1 MDDAYEKIGSIVEK
15 WCEENMYTTMLVTIS
30 IGYEWET
37 PHEETHLLEWD
48 CESCSLVWDIDWW
61 EGQQH
66 VELVG
71 FTPTYKIRLVGA
83 NAEVATVRHG
93 RWSVADDVGDCCYR
107 CSECGFLRDAYDI
120 DTDNYCPNCGAKMD
134 GKEEQT

>member
-15 WCEENMYTTMLVTIS
+15 WCEKNMYTTMLVTIS

-48 CESCSLVWDIDWW
+48 CESCSLVWEVDWW
-61 EGQQH
+61 EGQQY

-83 NAEVATVRHG
+83 DAEVATVRHG
-93 RWSVADDVGDCCYR
+93 KDIWYTSKEHCEFKCSLCGREIPEHWGGD
-107 CSECGFLRDAYDI
+107 F
-120 DTDNYCPNCGAKMD
+120 NYCPNCGAKMD
-134 GKEEQT
+134 GGNDG